1 MLGVEDC
8 CAVQLTPAPKPEAG
22 VKVEAPAQR
31 ESISPAPPA
40 AAATK
45 APTTEQKQ
53 SVGFFAGL
61 AKTMTDAIAQ
71 RAAAAESE
79 KRTASLDRHL
89 LLMKEGVLVTRHMP
103 AEASKPVWL
112 SMVVEEDSTSA
123 QVNFMLVG
131 NFDAE

>member
-8 CAVQLTPAPKPEAG
+8 CAVQLTPTPKPEAG
-22 VKVEAPAQR
+22 VKVEAPSQR

-103 AEASKPVWL
+103 AEASKPVKL
-112 SMVVEEDSTSA
+112 I
-123 QVNFMLVG
+123 
-131 NFDAE
+131 

>member
-1 MLGVEDC
+1 MSTTTTPQQGWSISRMLGVEDC
-8 CAVQLTPAPKPEAG
+8 CAVQLAPAPKPEAG

-31 ESISPAPPA
+31 ASITPAPQVA
-40 AAATK
+40 TATK

-71 RAAAAESE
+71 RSAAAESE

-89 LLMKEGVLVTRHMP
+89 VLMKEGVLVTRHMP
-103 AEASKPVWL
+103 AEASKPVQCL
-112 SMVVEEDSTSA
+112 RT
-123 QVNFMLVG
+123 
-131 NFDAE
+131 

>member
-31 ESISPAPPA
+31 DSISPAPQ
-40 AAATK
+40 AATK

-53 SVGFFAGL
+53 PVGFFAGL

-89 LLMKEGVLVTRHMP
+89 LLLKEGVLVTRHMP
-103 AEASKPVWL
+103 AEASKPVKR
-112 SMVVEEDSTSA
+112 SA
-123 QVNFMLVG
+123 MRS
-131 NFDAE
+131 